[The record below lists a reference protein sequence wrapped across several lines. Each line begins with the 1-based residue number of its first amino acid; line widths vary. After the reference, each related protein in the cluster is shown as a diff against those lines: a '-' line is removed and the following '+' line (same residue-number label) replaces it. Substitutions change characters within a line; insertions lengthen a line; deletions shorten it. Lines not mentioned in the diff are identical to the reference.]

1 MGMFLKAIKPATA
14 KTPTQKKVNA
24 LFFIEKAIIFLEYRT
39 KKQPL
44 KERLFDFIQLKL
56 EQGLVQDLQLSRQCV
71 QYQLINA
78 QGLR

>member
-1 MGMFLKAIKPATA
+1 M
-14 KTPTQKKVNA
+14 V
-24 LFFIEKAIIFLEYRT
+24 EKAIIFLEYRT

>member
-1 MGMFLKAIKPATA
+1 M
-14 KTPTQKKVNA
+14 V
-24 LFFIEKAIIFLEYRT
+24 EKAIIFLEYRT

-56 EQGLVQDLQLSRQCV
+56 KLKLEQGLVQDLQLSHQCV

>member
-1 MGMFLKAIKPATA
+1 M
-14 KTPTQKKVNA
+14 V
-24 LFFIEKAIIFLEYRT
+24 EKAIIFLEYRT

-44 KERLFDFIQLKL
+44 KERLFDFIQLKLKL

>member
-1 MGMFLKAIKPATA
+1 M
-14 KTPTQKKVNA
+14 V
-24 LFFIEKAIIFLEYRT
+24 EKAIIFLEYRT

-56 EQGLVQDLQLSRQCV
+56 KLRLEQGLVQDLQLSRQCV

>member
-1 MGMFLKAIKPATA
+1 MKYNKFFRVKTLKPNIAI
-14 KTPTQKKVNA
+14 V
-24 LFFIEKAIIFLEYRT
+24 EKAIIFLEYRT

-44 KERLFDFIQLKL
+44 KERLFDFIQLKLKLKL

>member
-1 MGMFLKAIKPATA
+1 M
-14 KTPTQKKVNA
+14 V
-24 LFFIEKAIIFLEYRT
+24 EKAIIFLEYRT

-56 EQGLVQDLQLSRQCV
+56 KLKLEQGLVQDLQLSRQCV

-78 QGLR
+78 RGLR

>member
-1 MGMFLKAIKPATA
+1 MKYNKFFRVKTLKPNIAI
-14 KTPTQKKVNA
+14 V
-24 LFFIEKAIIFLEYRT
+24 EKAIIFLEYRT

>member
-1 MGMFLKAIKPATA
+1 M
-14 KTPTQKKVNA
+14 V
-24 LFFIEKAIIFLEYRT
+24 EKAIIFLEYRT

-44 KERLFDFIQLKL
+44 KEMLFDFIQLKL
-56 EQGLVQDLQLSRQCV
+56 GQGLVQDLQLSRQCV

>member
-1 MGMFLKAIKPATA
+1 M
-14 KTPTQKKVNA
+14 V
-24 LFFIEKAIIFLEYRT
+24 EKAIIFLEYRT

-44 KERLFDFIQLKL
+44 KERLFDFIQLKLKLKLKL

>member
-1 MGMFLKAIKPATA
+1 LKYNKFFRVKTLKPNIAI
-14 KTPTQKKVNA
+14 V
-24 LFFIEKAIIFLEYRT
+24 EKAIIFLEYRT

-56 EQGLVQDLQLSRQCV
+56 GQGLVQDLQLSRQCV

>member
-1 MGMFLKAIKPATA
+1 M
-14 KTPTQKKVNA
+14 V
-24 LFFIEKAIIFLEYRT
+24 EKAIIFLEYRT

-44 KERLFDFIQLKL
+44 KERLFDFIQLKLKLKL